1 MRFVIPREALVKP
14 LQLTS
19 GIAERKQTKPI
30 LGNVHLNI
38 NQQRLG
44 ITATDLEIQIV
55 AFVEG
60 VDGQA
65 GELTLP
71 ARKFLDICKALPEGS
86 SIEVNYENERAVIRS
101 GRSRFILGC
110 LPAKEFPKVEEVS
123 QGQRI
128 RLSQS
133 ALRKVIDKTHFA
145 MAQQDV
151 RYYLNGIMVEI
162 DQSNLRA
169 VATDGHRLA
178 LCDETLDIP
187 EGVNPQ
193 QVIIPR
199 KAVHEILKL
208 FESNDALI
216 DLIINS
222 NQIIIENAGLQVTAK
237 LVEGRFPDYQRVLP
251 QHTEK
256 IVVANRLLLSQAI
269 NRAAILSNERF
280 RSLRVQ
286 VDSGSMRITAN
297 NPEQEEAE
305 EEIPIT
311 YEGGKLEIGFNA
323 SYLLDALG
331 VIEEDDVKLELSD
344 ANSCSLLYG
353 FGNEKAK
360 YVIMPMR
367 I

>member
-1 MRFVIPREALVKP
+1 
-14 LQLTS
+14 
-19 GIAERKQTKPI
+19 
-30 LGNVHLNI
+30 
-38 NQQRLG
+38 
-44 ITATDLEIQIV
+44 
-55 AFVEG
+55 
-60 VDGQA
+60 
-65 GELTLP
+65 LP

-86 SIEVNYENERAVIRS
+86 NIEVNYENERAVIRS
-101 GRSRFILGC
+101 GRSRFSLSC
-110 LPAKEFPKVEEVS
+110 LPAKEFPKVEEIS
-123 QGQRI
+123 SGQRI
-128 RLSQS
+128 RLSQR
-133 ALRKVIDKTHFA
+133 ALRKIIDKTHFA

-151 RYYLNGIMVEI
+151 RYYLNGLMVEI
-162 DQSNLRA
+162 EQGNLRG

-178 LCDETLDIP
+178 LCDESIDIP

-199 KAVHEILKL
+199 KAVLEILRL
-208 FESNDALI
+208 FEGTDMMV
-216 DLIINS
+216 DLVISS
-222 NQIIIENAGLQVTAK
+222 NQIVIESSGIQITAK

-251 QHTEK
+251 QNTEK
-256 IVVANRLLLSQAI
+256 TVIANRQLLGQAI

-286 VDSGSMRITAN
+286 IETGSMRITAN

-344 ANSCSLLYG
+344 ANSCSLIYG
-353 FGNEKAK
+353 MGNEMCK